1 MASYHSCLHCF
12 KTSFYTQAEFL
23 TGYAARGHFVYSDI
37 FLENT
42 LGEEKVWNSCE
53 KGTQLRKGKLKQ
65 SELKLKTNAFL
76 KKENSQGKKNALIR
90 FCFHFIFPHDLIY
103 GEISH

>member
-1 MASYHSCLHCF
+1 MASYHSCPHCL

-23 TGYAARGHFVYSDI
+23 TGYVARGHFVYGDI

-65 SELKLKTNAFL
+65 SELKRKTNAFL
-76 KKENSQGKKNALIR
+76 KKENRGKKCLDS
-90 FCFHFIFPHDLIY
+90 FLLSLHFPT
-103 GEISH
+103 